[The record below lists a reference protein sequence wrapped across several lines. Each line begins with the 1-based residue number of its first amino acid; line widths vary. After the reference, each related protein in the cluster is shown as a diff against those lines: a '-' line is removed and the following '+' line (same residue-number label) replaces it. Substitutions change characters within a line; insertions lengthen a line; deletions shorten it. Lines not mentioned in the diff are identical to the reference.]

1 MTELKDVPINIFSR
15 KSLVHANI
23 LLYTVPEGNNGC
35 NGGNMYNSYM
45 YVIFNDG
52 VNTEKIY
59 PFEGIV
65 RPFFVHTILFTL
77 NVALTFT
84 AV

>member
-1 MTELKDVPINIFSR
+1 MFSDVYVFS
-15 KSLVHANI
+15 
-23 LLYTVPEGNNGC
+23 YTVPEGNNGC

-52 VNTEKIY
+52 VNTDKSY

-65 RPFFVHTILFTL
+65 CNKKKYVYLIFLLFTL
-77 NVALTFT
+77 VA
-84 AV
+84 VQ

>member
-1 MTELKDVPINIFSR
+1 MFSDVSVFS
-15 KSLVHANI
+15 H
-23 LLYTVPEGNNGC
+23 TVPEGNNGC

-52 VNTEKIY
+52 VNTEKAY

-65 RPFFVHTILFTL
+65 CNKKPNLFTL
-77 NVALTFT
+77 MTI
-84 AV
+84 

>member
-1 MTELKDVPINIFSR
+1 M
-15 KSLVHANI
+15 
-23 LLYTVPEGNNGC
+23 PEGNNGC

-52 VNTEKIY
+52 VNTEKSY

-65 RPFFVHTILFTL
+65 CNKKYAPNLFTL
-77 NVALTFT
+77 VAIYEYCSKRHATLLMITLEQQ
-84 AV
+84 

>member
-1 MTELKDVPINIFSR
+1 MFSDVSVFFM
-15 KSLVHANI
+15 H
-23 LLYTVPEGNNGC
+23 TVPEGNNGC

-52 VNTEKIY
+52 VNTEKSY

-65 RPFFVHTILFTL
+65 CNKKHIIQLFPL
-77 NVALTFT
+77 IISCM
-84 AV
+84 

>member
-1 MTELKDVPINIFSR
+1 MFSDVNAFS
-15 KSLVHANI
+15 H
-23 LLYTVPEGNNGC
+23 TVPEGNNGC

-52 VNTEKIY
+52 VNTEKSY

-65 RPFFVHTILFTL
+65 CNKKNTY
-77 NVALTFT
+77 LTFLAIHT
-84 AV
+84 CHSGCSIILL

>member
-1 MTELKDVPINIFSR
+1 MFSDA
-15 KSLVHANI
+15 SVFSYL
-23 LLYTVPEGNNGC
+23 VPEGNNGC

-52 VNTEKIY
+52 VNTDKSY

-65 RPFFVHTILFTL
+65 CKTIKPIHTFHHYNHYYCSKRLVTL
-77 NVALTFT
+77 PMTVLERQ
-84 AV
+84 